1 MVKLNL
7 QKIEKNLQKNYILE
21 VLRLLEAKF
30 QNFFFYFWILSK
42 NGASSEGIF
51 LIGGLTKK
59 IKKNYSQ
66 FSGADFSLVIDFWIK
81 WTSIP

>member
-1 MVKLNL
+1 MIKMNIPLKYFTKSILSSVPFPSTYNKSCNININIVKLNL
-7 QKIEKNLQKNYILE
+7 YSLS
-21 VLRLLEAKF
+21 LL
-30 QNFFFYFWILSK
+30 LSK

-66 FSGADFSLVIDFWIK
+66 F
-81 WTSIP
+81 

>member
-1 MVKLNL
+1 MKNNWKNH
-7 QKIEKNLQKNYILE
+7 QKIEAGGFETVRGQIPE
-21 VLRLLEAKF
+21 I
-30 QNFFFYFWILSK
+30 FFFYFWILSK

-59 IKKNYSQ
+59 IKKIYSQ